1 MVELDL
7 FGEPV
12 LNGHKSV
19 LAQTFSYPPFS
30 VLNAREGW
38 WQERKRQWLALGI
51 KSEVGRGANALQLSE
66 QCEQCEQYRTAS
78 GDYVKRSGGGL
89 TWGNSPQ
96 VTEKGL
102 NYYRKR
108 NATAQAPAA
117 AESRQSTEKAQASNM
132 TPPPRTVSPAPQPST
147 HGTASQHGK
156 RTNGG
161 D

>member
-51 KSEVGRGANALQLSE
+51 KSEIGRGANALQLS
-66 QCEQCEQYRTAS
+66 EQCEQYRTAS
-78 GDYVKRSGGGL
+78 GDYVKRGGL

-96 VTEKGL
+96 VTEAGL

-108 NATAQAPAA
+108 NATAPAPAG
-117 AESRQSTEKAQASNM
+117 AESPQSTEKAQASNM
-132 TPPPRTVSPAPQPST
+132 TPPPKGKPRAAAFDTR
-147 HGTASQHGK
+147 HGLAT
-156 RTNGG
+156 
-161 D
+161 